1 VLSNLLRGA
10 RWLTAIT
17 PPTTRRA
24 ALATAGLA
32 MIGGT
37 VAGPAVA
44 LGATPQAVGLGTPP
58 AKELSVDY
66 QAQPNFYYCGPAA
79 TRIALSAAGQAP
91 SQDDLAA
98 QLGTTVNGTDSAED
112 TTRVLNS
119 LGKTDFY
126 RTRSI
131 PESTATPTE
140 MDRLQA
146 DVTRAV
152 AREHP
157 VVVNVIGT
165 GVDTEGVS
173 HSYDGGHYLTVVGYQ
188 DEGRTVKIADP
199 ADVNGDSSYRMSTIN
214 LANWAASRGYSG

>member
-1 VLSNLLRGA
+1 MLSTLLRGA
-10 RWLTAIT
+10 RWLTTIT
-17 PPTTRRA
+17 PSTTRRA

-32 MIGGT
+32 VIGGS
-37 VAGPAVA
+37 VAGPAIA
-44 LGATPQAVGLGTPP
+44 LGATTQDVGFTAPT

-66 QAQPNFYYCGPAA
+66 QAQPNFFYCGPAA
-79 TRIALSAAGQAP
+79 TRIALTASGHAP
-91 SQDDLAA
+91 SQDELAA
-98 QLGTTVNGTDSAED
+98 RLRTTVNGTDSAED

-119 LGKTDFY
+119 LGGSDFY

-131 PESTATPTE
+131 PEETATPTE

-157 VVVNVIGT
+157 VVVNVIGAAVDSR
-165 GVDTEGVS
+165 GVA
-173 HSYDGGHYLTVVGYQ
+173 HSYEGGHYLTVVGYE

-199 ADVNGDSSYRMSTIN
+199 ADVNGDSSYWMSTIN